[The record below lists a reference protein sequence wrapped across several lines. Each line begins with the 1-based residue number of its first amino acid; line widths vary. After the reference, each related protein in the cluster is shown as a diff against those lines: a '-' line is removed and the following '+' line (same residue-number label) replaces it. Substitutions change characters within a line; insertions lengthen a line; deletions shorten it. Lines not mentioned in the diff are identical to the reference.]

1 MLNLK
6 ITNPKLEQEFHNILK
21 FFNGNLED
29 ALQDMINL
37 ENQRIKVKPKQD
49 WKKDFLS
56 VSVWDEANENNIN
69 ELRKE
74 MSNWKI
80 PEF

>member
-1 MLNLK
+1 MLNLQIK
-6 ITNPKLEQEFHNILK
+6 NPKLEQEFHNILK
-21 FFNGNLED
+21 FFNGNVEK

-37 ENQRIKVKPKQD
+37 ENQRINANPKQD

-56 VSVWDEANENNIN
+56 VSVWNEENERNIS

-74 MSNWKI
+74 MRNWKMR
-80 PEF
+80 EF

>member
-1 MLNLK
+1 MLNFQ
-6 ITNPKLEQEFHNILK
+6 IENPKLEQEFHNILK
-21 FFNGNLED
+21 FFNGNVEK

-37 ENQRIKVKPKQD
+37 ENQRIRANPRKD

-56 VSVWDEANENNIN
+56 VSVWNEENERNIS

-74 MSNWKI
+74 MRNWKMR
-80 PEF
+80 EF